1 MVVEERRLK
10 IRKYRRKNKTKNLM
24 EVYEGRE

>member
-10 IRKYRRKNKTKNLM
+10 IRKYRKKKKEKLM